1 MRVRRSIWTFLSG
14 EVSTLIVLLVAVFA
28 TPLLLRWLGDERYG
42 AVEAATDWLAYVS
55 LLEFGIGGALLP
67 LMARALGRRDESQ
80 AGTLLVAGIRA
91 YLIVTI
97 LMVLA
102 GLILVAVIPELLPV
116 GPSLTND
123 LRIGCAVGVIT
134 IGFVPLTPL
143 RILLEADQ
151 RGYLIHAALLLQSL
165 MITTVSL
172 ILAWA
177 KWGITGQ
184 FVAILLG
191 ILVFNAVVLQQGLRR
206 FPGVR
211 GSVTG
216 SVKETAEWKE
226 IWNLNW
232 PSFAFN
238 LCGRVGLLT
247 DNILIGGLMS
257 PALVVPFFVTQ
268 RLATMTQHELQGVG
282 NASWA
287 ALAELQVQ
295 GNTDIFNL
303 RLIELTRLIA
313 ILAAASLIPIVIYN
327 HNFVAL
333 WVGNKRF
340 GGDALSIIV
349 ALNAFLQAIFSLW
362 AWCINGTGRVR
373 MIMPGLIAQTVINFS
388 LSIVL
393 TLKLGLIGPVLGTL
407 AGFVS
412 ISIWYLPMLLHRC
425 FATSQMELFKAS
437 ALPIVSAVPFAAA
450 VWWMSRAFPVT
461 GWFDMALEMS
471 LAALAYLSLWWMVGL
486 SAGEKELWLSRV
498 RGLVPGNS
506 Y

>member
-1 MRVRRSIWTFLSG
+1 MRARRSIWTFLSG
-14 EVSTLIVLLVAVFA
+14 EVSTVIILLVALFA

-42 AVEAATDWLAYVS
+42 AVEAATDWLAYIS

-67 LMARALGRRDESQ
+67 LMARALAQRDQ
-80 AGTLLVAGIRA
+80 RQVGTLLVAGIRA
-91 YLIVTI
+91 YLLVTV
-97 LMVLA
+97 LMVAA
-102 GLILVAVIPELLPV
+102 GLLLVAIIPKVLPV
-116 GPSLTND
+116 GPSLAND
-123 LRIGCAVGVIT
+123 LRIGCAIGVIA
-134 IGFVPLTPL
+134 IGFAPLMPFRT
-143 RILLEADQ
+143 LLEADQ

-165 MITTVSL
+165 LITAVSL

-177 KWGITGQ
+177 KWGISGQ

-191 ILVFNAVVLQQGLRR
+191 ILVFNAVMLQQCLRR
-206 FPGVR
+206 FSGLSR
-211 GSVTG
+211 SVTG
-216 SVKETAEWKE
+216 PIRETVEWKE
-226 IWNLNW
+226 IWSLNW

-247 DNILIGGLMS
+247 DNIIIGGLLS
-257 PALVVPFFVTQ
+257 PALVVPFFLTQ
-268 RLATMTQHELQGVG
+268 RLAIMTQHELQGIG

-295 GNTDIFNL
+295 GNTGVFNL
-303 RLIELTRLIA
+303 RLIELTRLVA
-313 ILAAASLIPIVIYN
+313 ILAAASLVPIAVYD

-333 WVGNKRF
+333 WVGHQRF
-340 GGDALSIIV
+340 GGDALSIIA
-349 ALNAFLQAIFSLW
+349 ALNAFLLAIFSLW
-362 AWCINGTGRVR
+362 GWCIYGTGRVR

-388 LSIVL
+388 LSIIL

-412 ISIWYLPMLLHRC
+412 VSIWYLPMLLHGC
-425 FATSQMELFKAS
+425 FATSPMELFKAS

-461 GWFDMALEMS
+461 GWFDMALQTS
-471 LAALAYLSLWWMVGL
+471 LAALAYLALWWMVGL

-498 RGLVPGNS
+498 RGLVPGSS